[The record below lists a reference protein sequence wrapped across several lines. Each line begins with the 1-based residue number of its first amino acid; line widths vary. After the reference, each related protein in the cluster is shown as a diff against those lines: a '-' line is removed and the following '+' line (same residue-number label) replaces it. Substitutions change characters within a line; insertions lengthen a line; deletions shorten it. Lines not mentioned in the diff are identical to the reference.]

1 MSGKRSVYF
10 LFFALAPLL
19 LTLQS
24 PERAE
29 FLHQI
34 SLTVFQPFLQ
44 TGQALTRTV
53 RDTSQGVARF
63 WDLYRSHGELVRR
76 VAELEQKQVQMT
88 ELEKENDRLRKLLD
102 FKKQISYQT
111 LAARVIA
118 WDLAPWRKTVVIDKG
133 SRQGL
138 KKRMAVVNA
147 QGLVGRVIEVA
158 AYDARVILL
167 LDPESR
173 VSALFQE
180 SRDLGVVEGDGSS
193 LLRMIHVDRQTTV
206 KVGDVAVSAGL
217 GGVYPKGIPIGKV
230 ETVGTEKESLELY
243 ALVRPYV
250 DFSKLEEV
258 LCVASSPAAS

>member
-10 LFFALAPLL
+10 LFFALIPLL
-19 LTLQS
+19 LTLHS

-29 FLHQI
+29 FLHQT
-34 SLTVFQPFLQ
+34 SLTLFQPFLK
-44 TGQALTRTV
+44 TGESLTRAV
-53 RDTSQGVARF
+53 RHTGEGISRF
-63 WDLYRSHGELVRR
+63 WDLYRSHAELARR

-88 ELEKENDRLRKLLD
+88 ELEKENERLRKLLD
-102 FKKQISYQT
+102 FKKQLSYKT

-133 SRQGL
+133 SKHGV

-147 QGLVGRVIEVA
+147 QGLVGRVVEVA
-158 AYDARVILL
+158 AWDARVILL

-180 SRDLGVVEGDGSS
+180 SRDLGVIEGDGSS
-193 LLRMIHVDRQTTV
+193 LLKMTHVDRETTV
-206 KVGDVAVSAGL
+206 KVGDVVVSSGL
-217 GGVYPKGIPIGKV
+217 GGVYPKGIPVGKV
-230 ETVGTEKESLELY
+230 ETVGTEKGSLELY
-243 ALVRPYV
+243 ALVRPFV
-250 DFSKLEEV
+250 DFSKLEEL